1 MSDRWKKALGITSQ
15 EPTAVKALRSDDFL
29 TMPDSEALDVAL
41 QLQVILRGQEALLS
55 RMDKQSAQSQMLADE
70 LNRLKKQHGEM
81 AHAEKR
87 WEEDRTKLM
96 DEWRVMAERSQTNVT
111 PEDKE
116 RALAQASKDIQGAIQ
131 QARATNAVN
140 RQRLKESLKEAPM
153 VEVTRPGIP
162 IMTPEGARV
171 IAEEVRLDEML
182 WVFQPNVAAKVP
194 APVAVLLEQR
204 DQQAE
209 KTEALQQVLSAE
221 NMSSWD
227 SVSGHLANKSR
238 IL

>member
-1 MSDRWKKALGITSQ
+1 MADRWKKALGITSQ

-116 RALAQASKDIQGAIQ
+116 RALAQASKDIQGGIQ

-153 VEVTRPGIP
+153 VEVSRPGIP
-162 IMTPEGARV
+162 VMTPEGARIV
-171 IAEEVRLDEML
+171 AEEIRLDEML
-182 WVFQPNVAAKVP
+182 WIFEPNTPTSVP
-194 APVAVLLEQR
+194 EPVAVLLRQR
-204 DQQAE
+204 DEQAE
-209 KTEALQQVLSAE
+209 QTEAVRQVLSAD
-221 NMSSWD
+221 NMNSWD
-227 SVSGHLANKSR
+227 SIRGHLSNSKV
-238 IL
+238 L